1 MSKEIPTY
9 PLLIEESSNYAF
21 TVRRMQKPL
30 SFDRFRDTSNKFYN
44 DLPEEIRD
52 ELHESIL
59 RGTCMLSNEPELNAY
74 MRDMGKM
81 HNAKLR
87 KAFDSLSDNFYKADC
102 IDVID
107 YGCGQGLGI
116 IALADH
122 FREDF
127 IHIGKEVRRI
137 VLIEPSEMALKRAA
151 LHASVL
157 FPKAKLVTINK
168 GFDDLVAEDIVS
180 DAEVMTL
187 HILSN
192 VLDLA
197 KTDLDPKGYFDLNR
211 FADLISANLEGENQ
225 FVGIEPW
232 FNYDITDEKFPRF
245 WKRVGI
251 SKDFKLICN
260 KGEFVAGKNWT
271 CVIVCG
277 EKNNLN
283 LFQKLSKEYVE
294 VGEMSEDAICVS
306 QVGFYRG
313 GCCHA
318 EPVLKYG
325 FVDKSGNKI
334 ILCEFSAAENFR
346 NGLAFVENGY
356 DEYAYW
362 PKYNWGAI
370 NKQGEIVIPFI
381 YESIKWA
388 DNDEYIIASVEDR
401 IDKYDKSGNLM
412 DAEGRVIEY
421 TSTNGRIVEPN
432 SIDAFD
438 AKIISNTYKNGVGK
452 IVFDKPITEIGS
464 KVFKECKTLKSII
477 IPEGVERI
485 GKAAFYNCIALEDI
499 EFPASVR
506 FIEKQAFDCWEE
518 IYEDRGYS
526 FNSINRVDIKSL
538 SSWCQIEFANEGANP
553 ISHGAKL
560 YINGYELND
569 LIIPENISQIKNYA
583 FAGCLSLKNIN
594 ITNNIIS
601 IGKRAFWR
609 CRNLESTV
617 INKNVKALGELAF
630 QECSGTL
637 YIDCNIPDARM
648 NAYYICCANEIDWY
662 DIGGRGP
669 FYECWGPLVDNNFSE
684 ILLGSNARY
693 IGDGAFCRS
702 NKLERLVIPEGI
714 KSIKSNTF
722 SSCSC
727 LKQIVIPKSVTKIED
742 YAFSDCQSLVE
753 ITIPEGIVKIEHST
767 FLNCKSLKSLEIPD
781 SVTEIGPD
789 VFYGCESLVFVKLG
803 ESLSYIDLNDPFW
816 GCNSLESVYLSS
828 KCMARVKQH
837 MENVMITE
845 EDMEYCHRWYKLLVV
860 DDDMMQDTLDVKNN
874 TTNNPV
880 VEMINGMEV
889 RLGTKVGQGVI
900 IGKSSIE
907 NTPQITEDEPIDTV
921 ESTTLQL
928 YPQQQQA
935 LDAICEFI
943 ESDSQVFILKGYAGT
958 GKTTMIKALLPL
970 LHNMGKHT
978 TLMAPTGRAAK
989 VLMTKTRREAS
1000 TIHRTIYSVNKL
1012 TSVRHDENGEL
1023 IKMVDYIYKDKEET
1037 RKHDV
1042 VEFWFGINQ
1051 ERYADYNP
1059 QNAVYIVD
1067 EASMVSSRKT
1077 SNELFHFGSD
1087 VLLDDLLE
1095 YAELLK
1101 GGKIIFIG
1109 DPAQLPPVGDNC
1121 SAALSEEYFKENGI
1135 GVTSFELTDVVR
1147 QAADSIILENAMMLR
1162 DLLQT
1167 QPRNTLT
1174 FKRCDNEVED
1184 VLATTMVAKYIE
1196 MYPEP
1201 AFGDTAIICYS
1212 NKMTKGY
1219 NDAIRTYYYPEE
1231 KSVQAGDI
1239 LQVVKNYYRV
1249 DDPSQSR
1256 DALYNGDFVR
1266 VLDVSSEVE
1275 TQSAPVWTKP
1285 GNKREVISLAFRDVT
1300 VQSEDGNVYK
1310 LKIIDSLLNSTNPSL
1325 TPNEHT
1331 ALYINFRMRNPNLP
1345 KDKEAQAKM
1354 LMEDPYYNALNVKYG
1369 YAITGHKSQGGD
1381 WDTVFVDYNG
1391 RTGLDNDSLRWMY
1404 TATTRAKERLY
1415 GVNMPNIQPFDK
1427 LQFRPITKLN
1437 KPAANAQIVGNV
1449 GNVDML
1455 SSNASNSQ
1463 KAKCLSVISALSRI
1477 GCRVDKI
1484 EQLQYKDR
1492 YHIRVSDVIE
1502 RYDCTYNGAGY
1513 YTTYNAL
1520 DASENSKAIIEALQS
1535 EECYTYQFD
1544 YSPSHKVL
1552 VDLHAKMRSI
1562 CDELGVSITN
1572 IVEDIKQYNVVYFL
1586 KTTGKY
1592 SYIKFYFDKNMFV
1605 TYGHPYSDIEAED
1618 VLLNEII
1625 AKLS

>member
-1 MSKEIPTY
+1 MSKDMPTY

-21 TVRRMQKPL
+21 TIRRMQRPL
-30 SFDRFRDTSNKFYN
+30 SFDKFRDTSNRFYN

-74 MRDMGKM
+74 MHDMGKM

-87 KAFDSLSDNFYKADC
+87 KAFDNLSDNFYKADC

-116 IALADH
+116 IAFADH
-122 FREDF
+122 MRETY
-127 IHIGKEVRRI
+127 KSVNVRRI

-157 FPKAKLVTINK
+157 FPRAKLVTINK

-197 KTDLDPKGYFDLNR
+197 KTELDPNGCFDLNR
-211 FADLISANLEGENQ
+211 FADLISANIKGENH
-225 FVGIEPW
+225 FVGVEPL
-232 FNYDITDEKFPRF
+232 FNNRIADEKFPRF

-277 EKNNLN
+277 EKNNLS

-306 QVGFYRG
+306 QVDFYRG

-362 PKYNWGAI
+362 SKYNWGAI
-370 NKQGEIVIPFI
+370 NKQGEIVIPYI

-388 DNDEYIIASVEDR
+388 DNGECIIASVEDR
-401 IDKYDKSGNLM
+401 IDKYDRSGNLM
-412 DAEGRVIEY
+412 AAEGRVIEY
-421 TSTNGRIVEPN
+421 TSTNGHIVEPN

-438 AKIISNTYKNGVGK
+438 ANIILNTYKNGVGK
-452 IVFDKPITEIGS
+452 IIFDKPITKIDNEA
-464 KVFKECKTLKSII
+464 FEECKTLKSII

-485 GKAAFYNCIALEDI
+485 GKATFYNCIALEDI
-499 EFPASVR
+499 ELPASVR

-518 IYEDRGYS
+518 IYEDCGYS

-538 SSWCQIEFANEGANP
+538 SSWCQIEFADEGANP
-553 ISHGAKL
+553 LYGGAKL
-560 YINGYELND
+560 YLNGNELNN
-569 LIIPENISQIKNYA
+569 LTIPADISQIKNYA

-753 ITIPEGIVKIEHST
+753 ITIPEGIVKIEDST

-958 GKTTMIKALLPL
+958 GKTTMINALLGEL
-970 LHNMGKHT
+970 AKRGKKS

-989 VLMTKTRREAS
+989 VLSTKTNRKAS
-1000 TIHRTIYSVNKL
+1000 TIHRTIYSVERL
-1012 TSVRHDENGEL
+1012 TSVRHDEKGEL
-1023 IKMVDYIYKDKEET
+1023 IQMVNYFYKDKKES
-1037 RKHDV
+1037 RKHDI
-1042 VEFWFGINQ
+1042 VEFWFGLNT
-1051 ERYADYNP
+1051 ERGEDYNP
-1059 QNAVYIVD
+1059 QKSVYIVD
-1067 EASMVSSRKT
+1067 ESSMISSKKT
-1077 SNELFHFGSD
+1077 NNEMFHFGTD
-1087 VLLDDLLE
+1087 VLLDDLLQ

-1101 GGKIIFIG
+1101 GGKIIFVG

-1121 SAALSEEYFKENGI
+1121 SAALMESYFQAQGLK
-1135 GVTSFELTDVVR
+1135 VVSFELTDVIR
-1147 QAADSIILENAMMLR
+1147 QAQDSAILDNAMMVR
-1162 DLLQT
+1162 DLLKS
-1167 QPRNTLT
+1167 PRRNTLS
-1174 FKRCDNEVED
+1174 FKRCADQVED
-1184 VLATTMVAKYIE
+1184 LLATSMIAKYVE
-1196 MYPEP
+1196 QYPEP
-1201 AFGDTAIICYS
+1201 AFGNSVIICNS
-1212 NKMTKGY
+1212 NNLAKSY
-1219 NDAIRTYYYPEE
+1219 NDAIRTCYYPGE
-1231 KSVQAGDI
+1231 KYVQVGDI
-1239 LQVVKNYYRV
+1239 LQVVKNHYIIINS
-1249 DDPSQSR
+1249 DSE
-1256 DALYNGDFVR
+1256 AGELYNGDFVR
-1266 VLDVSSEVE
+1266 VLDVSQETE
-1275 TQSAPVWTKP
+1275 TQTAPVWTKI
-1285 GNKREVISLAFRDVT
+1285 GGRREHVSLTFRDVT
-1300 VQSEDGNVYK
+1300 VQSEAGDVYK
-1310 LKIIDSLLNSTNPSL
+1310 MKIIDSLLNSSNPKL
-1325 TPNEHT
+1325 TPDEHT
-1331 ALYINFRMRNPNLP
+1331 ALYINFRMRNPDLRNG
-1345 KDKEAQAKM
+1345 DEAAAKM
-1354 LMEDPYYNALNVKYG
+1354 LMCDPYYNALNVKYG

-1381 WDTVFVDYNG
+1381 WNTVFVDYAG
-1391 RTGLDNDSLRWMY
+1391 RTGLNDESLRWIY
-1404 TATTRAKERLY
+1404 TATTRAKKRLY
-1415 GVNMPNIQPFDK
+1415 GLNMPNIQPFDK
-1427 LQFRPITKLN
+1427 LQIREIAQVS
-1437 KPAANAQIVGNV
+1437 KPAANARCIVDLGNV
-1449 GNVDML
+1449 EKLQSG
-1455 SSNASNSQ
+1455 ATCSQ
-1463 KAKCLSVISALSRI
+1463 KAKCLSVEAALSRL
-1477 GCRVDKI
+1477 GFKLEKV
-1484 EQLQYKDR
+1484 EQMPYKDR
-1492 YHIRVSDVIE
+1492 YHIMVDGVLEKYDCSYNAAGFYSSYLPLQQSANRDVI
-1502 RYDCTYNGAGY
+1502 
-1513 YTTYNAL
+1513 L
-1520 DASENSKAIIEALQS
+1520 EALHS
-1535 EECYTYQFD
+1535 EECYEYRFD
-1544 YSPSHKVL
+1544 YTPSEEVFAQL
-1552 VDLHAKMRSI
+1552 YAKMQSAA
-1562 CDELGVSITN
+1562 DELGVQLTN
-1572 IVEDIKQYNVVYFL
+1572 VVEDVRQYYILYHL
-1586 KTTGKY
+1586 KTSGKFAR
-1592 SYIKFYFDKNMFV
+1592 IKFYFNANRFI
-1605 TYGHPYSDIEAED
+1605 TYAQPESDLGSADELLQLLIEK
-1618 VLLNEII
+1618 I
-1625 AKLS
+1625 